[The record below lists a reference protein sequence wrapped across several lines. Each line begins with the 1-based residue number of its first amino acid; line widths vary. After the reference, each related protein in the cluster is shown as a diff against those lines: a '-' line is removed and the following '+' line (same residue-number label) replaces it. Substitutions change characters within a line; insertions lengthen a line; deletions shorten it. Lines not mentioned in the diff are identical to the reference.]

1 MNSVME
7 NSLCST
13 CKFNNDC
20 SLTSNKNFIWSCSEF
35 EVTTT
40 NNLEQQKGTTKN
52 AFEYQA
58 TEYTV

>member
-1 MNSVME
+1 ME

-35 EVTTT
+35 EVTTA
-40 NNLEQQKGTTKN
+40 NNFKPQKGKSN
-52 AFEYQA
+52 AALKYQA
-58 TEYTV
+58 TEYAV